1 MDEVR
6 VIAFRDIARDPMLLL
21 AFGFGSGLSPWAP
34 GTVGSVV
41 ALLFMPVL
49 AVLPLKGFGA
59 VILLAF
65 VAGIFICGHA
75 SNKMRVHDHG
85 GIVWDEFVGL
95 WITLF
100 AAPANWLWWLAGF
113 ALFRLFDIVKPWP
126 IHICDKKIVGGFG
139 IMLDDVLAGACA
151 WLVLNFIILLF

>member
-6 VIAFRDIARDPMLLL
+6 VIAFRDIARDTMLLL

-34 GTVGSVV
+34 GTAGSVV

-85 GIVWDEFVGL
+85 GIVWDEFVGFWITMLFLPTGWL
-95 WITLF
+95 WIFF
-100 AAPANWLWWLAGF
+100 AF
-113 ALFRLFDIVKPWP
+113 VMFRLLDILKPCTIQKP
-126 IHICDKKIVGGFG
+126 IG
-139 IMLDDVLAGACA
+139 VLG
-151 WLVLNFIILLF
+151 LSPTKQ